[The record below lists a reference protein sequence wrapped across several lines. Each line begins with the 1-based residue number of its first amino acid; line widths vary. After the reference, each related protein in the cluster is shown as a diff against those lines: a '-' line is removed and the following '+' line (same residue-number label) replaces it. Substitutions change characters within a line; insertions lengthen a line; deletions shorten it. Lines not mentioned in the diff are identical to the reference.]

1 MTVLLLDSAS
11 PTLVPAEVIT
21 AAAEA
26 GDTVAFGESVP
37 DSVRELVLGHG
48 LRRGAP
54 VAATI
59 WVDTDPGSPEV
70 LRRSA
75 AGEEVSGPGASGIAA
90 ARAVMTRA
98 LDIGEWERGQ
108 DHVSLLPY
116 LREEAEEFAD
126 AVRAHAEGAG
136 TAVELRGELADVLL
150 QVLFHAEIAALRGDF
165 DLDDVADS
173 FTSKLRRRAP
183 YLFDGTRTTVPVEQ
197 QENLWQAAK
206 NRGG

>member
-1 MTVLLLDSAS
+1 MTVLLLDPAS
-11 PTLVPAEVIT
+11 PTLIPAEVIT
-21 AAAEA
+21 AAGT
-26 GDTVAFGESVP
+26 GDTVAFSDSVP
-37 DSVRELVLGHG
+37 ASVRELVLANG
-48 LRRGAP
+48 LRTGAP
-54 VAATI
+54 ATATV
-59 WVDTDPGSPEV
+59 WVDTVSGSPEV

-75 AGEEVSGPGASGIAA
+75 AGEEVRGPGASGVAA
-90 ARAVMTRA
+90 ARAVMARA

-116 LREEAEEFAD
+116 LREETEEFAD

-136 TAVELRGELADVLL
+136 TAAELRAELADVLL
-150 QVLFHAEIAALRGDF
+150 QVLFHAEIAARRGDF

-183 YLFDGTRTTVPVEQ
+183 YLFDGTDTTVPVEQ
-197 QENLWQAAK
+197 QEKLWQAAK

>member
-1 MTVLLLDSAS
+1 MTVLLLDPAS

-48 LRRGAP
+48 LRTGTP
-54 VAATI
+54 ATV
-59 WVDTDPGSPEV
+59 WVDTSSGSPEV

-75 AGEEVSGPGASGIAA
+75 AGEEIRGPGASGIAA

-98 LDIGEWERGQ
+98 LDIGEWERNQ

-150 QVLFHAEIAALRGDF
+150 QVLFHAEIAARRGDF
-165 DLDDVADS
+165 DLDGVADS

-183 YLFDGTRTTVPVEQ
+183 YLFDGTRTTVPVGR
-197 QENLWQAAK
+197 QEKLWRAAK